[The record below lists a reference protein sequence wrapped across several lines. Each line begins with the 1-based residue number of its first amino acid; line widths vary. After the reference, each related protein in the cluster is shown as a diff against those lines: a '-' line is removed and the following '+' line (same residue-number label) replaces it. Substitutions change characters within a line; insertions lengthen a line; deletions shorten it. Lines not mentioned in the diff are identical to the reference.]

1 MMYGCLSKRK
11 SLDFRLR
18 QELDGAHPLSPTSV
32 GSQGSSTLKIALT
45 EVDNTMKFFFLIY
58 CFMYVIDVFDWK
70 LIVLID
76 NKKINSANMLI

>member
-45 EVDNTMKFFFLIY
+45 EVDNTMKFFF
-58 CFMYVIDVFDWK
+58 
-70 LIVLID
+70 
-76 NKKINSANMLI
+76 